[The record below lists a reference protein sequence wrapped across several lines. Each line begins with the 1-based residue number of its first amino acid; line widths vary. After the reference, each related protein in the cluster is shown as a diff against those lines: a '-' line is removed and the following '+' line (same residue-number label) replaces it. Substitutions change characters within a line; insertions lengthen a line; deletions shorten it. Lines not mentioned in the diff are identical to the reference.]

1 MDPNEKENSIFEQI
15 EGLENV
21 DPEALEDFKR
31 AMTEEVIPEI
41 VRVVEE
47 RRMLAAETRQRKLKQ

>member
-1 MDPNEKENSIFEQI
+1 MKQNEEVVIISTDNH
-15 EGLENV
+15 LPV
-21 DPEALEDFKR
+21 DLKALDDFKR

-47 RRMLAAETRQRKLKQ
+47 RRLGAAQSRHWQLKC